1 MDHSYRRGLLLAL
14 AGTMVIT
21 LMGRIDMLAAYGQIQ
36 RLWRE
41 IPRADFFVTMA
52 VMIIPGA
59 FLAGLPERIRRRGE
73 KRRSS
78 LKGCIVCVV
87 GGLAGMIGAGLAGGG
102 DGLMLTGIFQGSV
115 SAYVFLIVSA
125 VAGLAAGRIA
135 EGRKRT

>member
-59 FLAGLPERIRRRGE
+59 FLAGLPERIRR
-73 KRRSS
+73 
-78 LKGCIVCVV
+78 
-87 GGLAGMIGAGLAGGG
+87 
-102 DGLMLTGIFQGSV
+102 
-115 SAYVFLIVSA
+115 
-125 VAGLAAGRIA
+125 
-135 EGRKRT
+135 